1 MNGRRERRGKEKEY
15 VLYLQRVYPE
25 LPIRSAY
32 INEIGQN
39 NDVLIVNDNIVF
51 RFPKYE
57 KGIQKLRIETQLLEK
72 IRPFIT
78 LQIPNLSYQRFQD
91 EVPGKVFV
99 GYEMIEGEPF
109 WENIFT
115 RINDEKQL
123 QKLACTLAGFLK
135 ELHEIPLSTFEG
147 IMQYDGA
154 DMYAEINSLYSQ
166 LKDYVY
172 PYMREEAKKEVSL
185 SFETYLNEESHFN
198 FTQSL
203 VHGDFGMTNILYS
216 ATKRDISGVIDFG
229 GASIGDPAYDL
240 AGILASYG
248 EEFLRL
254 FEANYPNLEAVKER
268 MYFYKSTFALQE
280 ALFGVINNDKK
291 AFRAG
296 IAQYV

>member
-1 MNGRRERRGKEKEY
+1 MRKENEY
-15 VLYLQRVYPE
+15 VAYLQSVYPE
-25 LPIRSAY
+25 LQIKLAHV
-32 INEIGQN
+32 NEIGQN
-39 NDVLIVNDNIVF
+39 NDVLIINDNIVF

-57 KGIQKLRIETQLLEK
+57 KGIQKLRVETKLLEK

-78 LQIPNLSYQRFQD
+78 IQIPDPSYQRLQD
-91 EVPGKVFV
+91 EVPGKVFA
-99 GYEMIEGEPF
+99 GYEMIQGEPF
-109 WENIFT
+109 WKNTFT
-115 RINDEKQL
+115 GINDEKQL

-147 IMQYDGA
+147 IMQNDSA
-154 DMYAEINSLYSQ
+154 DIYAETNSLYSQ

-198 FTQSL
+198 FTSSL

-216 ATKRDISGVIDFG
+216 ATKKDISGVIDFG
-229 GASIGDPAYDL
+229 GASIGDPAYDF

-248 EEFLRL
+248 EEFLQL
-254 FEANYPNLEAVKER
+254 FEAYYPNLEAIKKR

-280 ALFGVINNDKK
+280 ALFGVLNNDKK
-291 AFRAG
+291 AFEAG

>member
-1 MNGRRERRGKEKEY
+1 MKKENEY
-15 VLYLQRVYPE
+15 VAYLQSVYPE
-25 LPIRSAY
+25 LQIKSAHV
-32 INEIGQN
+32 NEIGQN
-39 NDVLIVNDNIVF
+39 NDVLIINDNIVF

-57 KGIQKLRIETQLLEK
+57 KGIQKLRVETKLLEK
-72 IRPFIT
+72 TRPFIT
-78 LQIPNLSYQRFQD
+78 IQIPDPSYQRLQD
-91 EVPGKVFV
+91 EVPGKVFA

-109 WENIFT
+109 WKNTFT
-115 RINDEKQL
+115 GINDEKQL

-147 IMQYDGA
+147 IMQNDSA
-154 DMYAEINSLYSQ
+154 DIYAETNSLYSQ

-198 FTQSL
+198 FTSSL

-216 ATKRDISGVIDFG
+216 ATKRDISGIIDFG

-248 EEFLRL
+248 EAFLQL
-254 FEANYPNLEAVKER
+254 FAAHYPNLEAVKER

-280 ALFGVINNDKK
+280 ALFGVLNNDKK
-291 AFRAG
+291 AFEAG
-296 IAQYV
+296 VAQYV

>member
-1 MNGRRERRGKEKEY
+1 MRKENEY
-15 VLYLQRVYPE
+15 VAYLQRLYPE
-25 LPIRSAY
+25 LQINSVY

-78 LQIPNLSYQRFQD
+78 LQIPNQSYQGFQN
-91 EVPGKVFV
+91 EVPGKVFA
-99 GYEMIEGEPF
+99 GYEMIEGDPF
-109 WENIFT
+109 WKNVFT
-115 RINDEKQL
+115 EINDEKQL
-123 QKLACTLAGFLK
+123 QKLACTLAIFLK

-147 IMQYDGA
+147 IMQCDSTN
-154 DMYAEINSLYSQ
+154 MYSEINSLYSQ
-166 LKDYVY
+166 LKEHVY
-172 PYMREEAKKEVSL
+172 PFMRKVARKEVST
-185 SFETYLNEESHFN
+185 SFELYLNESSHFN
-198 FTQSL
+198 FTPSL

-216 ATKRDISGVIDFG
+216 ATKKNISGVIDFG
-229 GASIGDPAYDL
+229 GASIGDPAYDF

-248 EEFLRL
+248 EEFLQL
-254 FEANYPNLEAVKER
+254 FEAYYPNLEAVKER

-280 ALFGVINNDKK
+280 ALFGVLNNDKK
-291 AFRAG
+291 AFEAG

>member
-1 MNGRRERRGKEKEY
+1 MRKENEY
-15 VLYLQRVYPE
+15 VAYLQRLYPD
-25 LPIRSAY
+25 LQIDSVY

-78 LQIPNLSYQRFQD
+78 LQIPNPSYQGFQD
-91 EVPGKVFV
+91 ETPGKVFA

-109 WENIFT
+109 WKNVFT
-115 RINDEKQL
+115 EINDEKRL
-123 QKLACTLAGFLK
+123 QKLAYTLARFLK

-147 IMQYDGA
+147 IMQCDST
-154 DMYAEINSLYSQ
+154 DMYSEINSLYSQ
-166 LKDYVY
+166 LKEHVY
-172 PYMREEAKKEVSL
+172 PFMRNVARKEVST
-185 SFETYLNEESHFN
+185 SFELYLNESSHFN
-198 FTQSL
+198 FTPSL

-216 ATKRDISGVIDFG
+216 ATKKNISGVIDFG
-229 GASIGDPAYDL
+229 GASIGDPAYDF

-248 EEFLRL
+248 EEFLQQ
-254 FEANYPNLEAVKER
+254 FEAYYPNLEAVKER

-280 ALFGVINNDKK
+280 ALFGVLNNDKK
-291 AFRAG
+291 AFEAG

>member
-1 MNGRRERRGKEKEY
+1 MRKENEY
-15 VLYLQRVYPE
+15 VAYLQSLYPE
-25 LPIRSAY
+25 LQINSVY

-57 KGIQKLRIETQLLEK
+57 KGIQKLRIEKQLLER

-78 LQIPNLSYQRFQD
+78 LQIPNPSYQGFQD
-91 EVPGKVFV
+91 EVPGKVFA
-99 GYEMIEGEPF
+99 GYEMIEGDPF
-109 WENIFT
+109 LKNIFT
-115 RINDEKQL
+115 EINDEKQL
-123 QKLACTLAGFLK
+123 QTLACTLARFLK

-147 IMQYDGA
+147 IMQYDTT
-154 DMYAEINSLYSQ
+154 DMYSEINSLYSQ

-172 PYMREEAKKEVSL
+172 PYMREEAKKEVSK
-185 SFETYLNEESHFN
+185 SFEMHLNEESHFN
-198 FTQSL
+198 FTPSL

-216 ATKRDISGVIDFG
+216 ATKKDISGVLDFG
-229 GASIGDPAYDL
+229 GASIGDPAYDF

-248 EEFLRL
+248 EEFLQL
-254 FEANYPNLEAVKER
+254 FKAYYPNLEAVKER

-280 ALFGVINNDKK
+280 ALFGVLNNDKK
-291 AFRAG
+291 AFEAG

>member
-1 MNGRRERRGKEKEY
+1 MRKENEY
-15 VLYLQRVYPE
+15 VAYLQSVYPE
-25 LPIRSAY
+25 LQIKSANV
-32 INEIGQN
+32 NEIGQN
-39 NDVLIVNDNIVF
+39 NDVLIVNDNIVS

-57 KGIQKLRIETQLLEK
+57 KGIQKLRVETKLLEK

-78 LQIPNLSYQRFQD
+78 IQIPDPSYQRLQD
-91 EVPGKVFV
+91 EVPGKVFA

-109 WENIFT
+109 WKNTFT
-115 RINDEKQL
+115 GINDEKQL

-135 ELHEIPLSTFEG
+135 ELHEIPLSSFEG
-147 IMQYDGA
+147 IMQYDSA
-154 DMYAEINSLYSQ
+154 DMYAETNSLYSQ

-198 FTQSL
+198 FTSSL

-216 ATKRDISGVIDFG
+216 ATKRDISGIIDFG

-248 EEFLRL
+248 EEFLQQ
-254 FEANYPNLEAVKER
+254 FAAHYPNLEAVKER

-280 ALFGVINNDKK
+280 ALFGVLNNDKK
-291 AFRAG
+291 AFEAG

>member
-1 MNGRRERRGKEKEY
+1 MRKENEY
-15 VLYLQRVYPE
+15 VAYLQSVYPE
-25 LPIRSAY
+25 LQIKSAHV
-32 INEIGQN
+32 NEIGQN
-39 NDVLIVNDNIVF
+39 NDVLIINVNIVF

-57 KGIQKLRIETQLLEK
+57 KGIQKLRVETKLLEK

-78 LQIPNLSYQRFQD
+78 IQIPDPSYQRLQD
-91 EVPGKVFV
+91 EVLGKVFA

-109 WENIFT
+109 WKNTFT
-115 RINDEKQL
+115 GINDEKQL

-147 IMQYDGA
+147 IMQNDSA
-154 DMYAEINSLYSQ
+154 DIYAETNSLYSQ

-172 PYMREEAKKEVSL
+172 PYMREEAKREVSL

-198 FTQSL
+198 FTPSL

-216 ATKRDISGVIDFG
+216 ATKKDISGVIDFG
-229 GASIGDPAYDL
+229 GASIGDPAYDF

-248 EEFLRL
+248 GEFLQL
-254 FEANYPNLEAVKER
+254 FAAHSPNLEAVRER

-280 ALFGVINNDKK
+280 ALFGVLNNDKK
-291 AFRAG
+291 AFEAG

>member
-1 MNGRRERRGKEKEY
+1 MGKENEY
-15 VLYLQRVYPE
+15 VAHLRSVYPK
-25 LPIRSAY
+25 LQIKSAHV
-32 INEIGQN
+32 NEIGQN

-57 KGIQKLRIETQLLEK
+57 KGIQKLRVETKLLEK

-78 LQIPNLSYQRFQD
+78 IQIPDPSYQRLQD
-91 EVPGKVFV
+91 EVPGKVFA

-109 WENIFT
+109 WKNTFT
-115 RINDEKQL
+115 GINDEKQL
-123 QKLACTLAGFLK
+123 QKLACTLAVFLK

-147 IMQYDGA
+147 IMQNDSA
-154 DMYAEINSLYSQ
+154 DMYVEINSLYSQ

-198 FTQSL
+198 FTSSL

-216 ATKRDISGVIDFG
+216 ATKKDISGVIDFG
-229 GASIGDPAYDL
+229 GASMGDPAYDF

-248 EEFLRL
+248 EEFLQL
-254 FEANYPNLEAVKER
+254 FAAHYPNLEAVRER

-280 ALFGVINNDKK
+280 ALFGVLNNDKK
-291 AFRAG
+291 AFEAG
-296 IAQYV
+296 IEQYV

>member
-1 MNGRRERRGKEKEY
+1 MRKENEY
-15 VLYLQRVYPE
+15 VAYLQSVYPE
-25 LPIRSAY
+25 LQIKSAHV
-32 INEIGQN
+32 NEIGQN

-57 KGIQKLRIETQLLEK
+57 KGIQKLRVETKLLEK

-78 LQIPNLSYQRFQD
+78 IQIPDPSYQRLQD
-91 EVPGKVFV
+91 EVPGKVFA

-109 WENIFT
+109 WKNTFT
-115 RINDEKQL
+115 GINDEKQL
-123 QKLACTLAGFLK
+123 QKLACTLAVFLK

-147 IMQYDGA
+147 IMQNDSA
-154 DMYAEINSLYSQ
+154 DIYAETNSLYSQ

-198 FTQSL
+198 FTSSL

-216 ATKRDISGVIDFG
+216 ATKKDISGVIDFG
-229 GASIGDPAYDL
+229 GASMGDPAYDF

-248 EEFLRL
+248 EEFLQL
-254 FEANYPNLEAVKER
+254 FAAHYPNLEAVRER

-280 ALFGVINNDKK
+280 ALFGVLNNDKK
-291 AFRAG
+291 AFEAG
-296 IAQYV
+296 IEQYV

>member
-1 MNGRRERRGKEKEY
+1 MRKENEY
-15 VLYLQRVYPE
+15 VAYLQRLYPE
-25 LPIRSAY
+25 LQINSVY

-78 LQIPNLSYQRFQD
+78 LQIPNPSYQGFPN
-91 EVPGKVFV
+91 EVPGKVFA
-99 GYEMIEGEPF
+99 GYEMIEGDPF
-109 WENIFT
+109 WENVFT
-115 RINDEKQL
+115 EINDEKQL
-123 QKLACTLAGFLK
+123 QKLAYTLARFLK

-147 IMQYDGA
+147 IMQCDST
-154 DMYAEINSLYSQ
+154 DMYSEINSLYSQ
-166 LKDYVY
+166 LKEHVY
-172 PYMREEAKKEVSL
+172 PFMRNVARKEVST
-185 SFETYLNEESHFN
+185 SFELYLNESSHFN
-198 FTQSL
+198 FTPSL

-216 ATKRDISGVIDFG
+216 ATKKNISGVIDFG
-229 GASIGDPAYDL
+229 GASIGDPAYDF

-248 EEFLRL
+248 EEFLQL
-254 FEANYPNLEAVKER
+254 FEAYYPNLEAVKER

-280 ALFGVINNDKK
+280 ALFGVLNNDKK
-291 AFRAG
+291 AFEAG

>member
-1 MNGRRERRGKEKEY
+1 MRKENEY
-15 VLYLQRVYPE
+15 VAYLQSVYPE
-25 LPIRSAY
+25 LQIKLAHV
-32 INEIGQN
+32 NEIGQN
-39 NDVLIVNDNIVF
+39 NDVLIINDNIVF

-57 KGIQKLRIETQLLEK
+57 KGIQKLRVETKLLEK

-78 LQIPNLSYQRFQD
+78 IQIPDPSYQRLQD
-91 EVPGKVFV
+91 EVPGKVFA
-99 GYEMIEGEPF
+99 GYEMIQGEPF
-109 WENIFT
+109 WKNTFT
-115 RINDEKQL
+115 GINDEKQL

-147 IMQYDGA
+147 IMQNDSA
-154 DMYAEINSLYSQ
+154 DIYAETNSLYSQ

-198 FTQSL
+198 FTSSL

-216 ATKRDISGVIDFG
+216 ATKKDISGVIDFG
-229 GASIGDPAYDL
+229 GASIGDPAYDF

-248 EEFLRL
+248 EEFLQL
-254 FEANYPNLEAVKER
+254 FEAYYPNLEAIKKR

-280 ALFGVINNDKK
+280 ALFGVLNNNKK
-291 AFRAG
+291 AFEAG

>member
-1 MNGRRERRGKEKEY
+1 MRKENEY

-25 LPIRSAY
+25 LQIRSAY

-39 NDVLIVNDNIVF
+39 NDVLIVNDNVVF

-109 WENIFT
+109 WKNIFT
-115 RINDEKQL
+115 GINDEKQL
-123 QKLACTLAGFLK
+123 QKLACTLAVFLK

-154 DMYAEINSLYSQ
+154 DMYSEINSLYSQ

-172 PYMREEAKKEVSL
+172 PCMREEAKKEVSL

-198 FTQSL
+198 FTPSL

-248 EEFLRL
+248 EEFLQL
-254 FEANYPNLEAVKER
+254 FETNYPNLEAVKER

-280 ALFGVINNDKK
+280 ALFGVLNNDKK
-291 AFRAG
+291 AFEAG